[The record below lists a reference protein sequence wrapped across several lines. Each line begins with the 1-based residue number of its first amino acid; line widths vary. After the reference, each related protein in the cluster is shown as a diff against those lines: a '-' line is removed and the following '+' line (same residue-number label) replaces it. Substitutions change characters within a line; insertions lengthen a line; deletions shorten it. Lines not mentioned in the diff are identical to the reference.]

1 MKNFPAICFA
11 ARRRITP
18 RWFFV
23 NSDVLWE
30 LFTDTGEPACWLAYR
45 AVSCSGGGKEDAAA
59 C

>member
-1 MKNFPAICFA
+1 MLRLPAQNN
-11 ARRRITP
+11 TEVV
-18 RWFFV
+18 FV